1 MKCDARQRPS
11 ARVVSYNTLL
21 LFIDSWPKCPRTI
34 FTMSVNY
41 AAGLSDYPHKGKCG
55 LPEVFDSPEQLD
67 VKMAEFIKLFRESK
81 HIVFHTGAG
90 VSTAAGIPDFRGPKG
105 VWTLEEK
112 GLAPQMETTF
122 DDAKPSLTHMA
133 LLKLVQENLVHY
145 IVSQNVDG
153 LHIKSGLPRSKISEL
168 HGNMFVE
175 KCDRCETEYVR
186 RNAVTTVGLKK
197 TGGLC
202 ERKRVRGHCRGKLRD
217 TILDWEDSLPYQDL
231 VLAEDHSRKAD
242 LAICL
247 GTSLQIQPS
256 GNLPVLTVKNGGKL
270 VVVNLQKTRHD
281 KKATLVINH
290 YVDKVMKELMDGLG
304 LSIPS
309 FTGKPWWTTSC
320 DDMNKTV
327 KKEELGKCDNNKGGL
342 SAKRFKHNCHDENH
356 DDN

>member
-1 MKCDARQRPS
+1 
-11 ARVVSYNTLL
+11 
-21 LFIDSWPKCPRTI
+21 
-34 FTMSVNY
+34 MSVNY

-55 LPEVFDSPEQLD
+55 LPEIFDPPEQLK
-67 VKMAEFIKLFRESK
+67 VKLEEFIKLFRESK
-81 HIVFHTGAG
+81 HIVIHTGAG
-90 VSTAAGIPDFRGPKG
+90 ISTAAGIPDFRGPRG

-112 GLAPQMETTF
+112 GLAPQMDTTF

-133 LLKLVQENLVHY
+133 LVKLVEENLVQY

-175 KCDRCETEYVR
+175 KCDRCGTEYVR

-202 ERKRVRGHCRGKLRD
+202 ERKRVRGRCRGKLRD

-231 VLAEDHSRKAD
+231 VLAEHHSRQAD
-242 LAICL
+242 LAVCL

-256 GNLPVLTVKNGGKL
+256 GNLPVLTTKNGGKL
-270 VVVNLQKTRHD
+270 VVVNLQNTRHD

-290 YVDKVMKELMDGLG
+290 YVDKVIKELMDGLG
-304 LSIPS
+304 LSVPP
-309 FTGKPWWTTSC
+309 FTGKPWWTTSYDVMDC
-320 DDMNKTV
+320 RPLKTENV
-327 KKEELGKCDNNKGGL
+327 TEECTSS
-342 SAKRFKHNCHDENH
+342 SAKRHKLDCDDEP
-356 DDN
+356 D